1 MIITV
6 KTMNNQMC
14 SEAGTSKTINNVTI
28 TGNNTLL
35 SDLDLSEFCDESVL
49 NLLDE
54 PFDVNAKNA
63 STLRKD
69 SHYVGFDASVG
80 DTWIYPTNY
89 PMRQYQFSIT
99 KAALFKN
106 TLVSK

>member
-1 MIITV
+1 
-6 KTMNNQMC
+6 MNNQTC
-14 SEAGTSKTINNVTI
+14 PGPGTSTTTINNVTI
-28 TGNNTLL
+28 TGNNTTLL

-49 NLLDE
+49 RLLDE
-54 PFDVNAKNA
+54 PFDSNAKNA
-63 STLRKD
+63 SALRKD
-69 SHYVGFDASVG
+69 AHYVGFDASVG

-106 TLVSK
+106 TLVSKYSAVI